1 MNDKASDVLTNRL
14 LCGRIP
20 NHTINLPNS
29 TLCDLVSNLGFLF
42 FFFLK
47 DFSFNVNHFF
57 KVFIK
62 FVTVMLL
69 LYVLVFWPRSRWDL
83 SSPHQ
88 RWNSHTLHGKVKS

>member
-1 MNDKASDVLTNRL
+1 MVESPTILLTYL
-14 LCGRIP
+14 IQ
-20 NHTINLPNS
+20 HFVTWSQIW
-29 TLCDLVSNLGFLF
+29 DFF

-57 KVFIK
+57 KVFIE
-62 FVTVMLL
+62 FVTVLLL